1 MQRRFNF
8 RSMMFHN
15 WSIPWRRTTALRGG
29 RRTRIERR
37 QASPCFELLE
47 QRQMLSST
55 AWIGASG
62 NWNQASNWNNGIP
75 TATSD
80 VTISPAAAQTITIQ
94 PGEAD
99 TVNSLNLGSNAT
111 LAMPGGGAPTNLL
124 ANSDFES
131 PVTTNSTTPPATWT
145 PWGAS
150 YLSSQYA
157 YTGSQSLVASG
168 ANSGMDQP
176 FTPTPGTSYTA
187 SIYAMMPATDPL
199 TGNAAGFLE
208 LYFNDSSNNQLSNP
222 SVTILTASSATGGP
236 LAGSV
241 GGQGWN
247 HFSLTAVAPA
257 GAASATVV
265 FELYSTGNASG
276 SVYCDDFDVG
286 PTVPSPSTLVAGS
299 ISNSG
304 TLTVG
309 PTNTVTIG
317 GALTQTSTGTL
328 DVQLGGASSMGLFGL
343 VKASGTATLAGT
355 LEADSVYGYAPST
368 TDSFTP
374 VTFAS
379 ESGGFASEK
388 LPSISGYTFTAAV
401 NATNITIAVQA
412 TVQFTIDPLE
422 DVQPISPFIYG
433 MNNQSAGQAGPAN
446 LTLNQLEGNSYTD
459 FNWENNATNAGTDW
473 YCNNDDICGG
483 DTTLSADIGKSD
495 TTISV
500 ADAAAIATSNAA
512 IASTPGAFMIWI
524 DNEMMQVTAVDTT
537 ANTLTVVRGLGGTTP
552 SIHNSPAEVILPGG
566 GIIQTLQ
573 SDYAQDQATLLDI
586 PINGYVAADTGINGF
601 SATSPAYDVL
611 SEANYL
617 VTRFKQE
624 LPVKGTP
631 FTLTPNPNGLYVYE
645 DEFVN
650 WLKTNF
656 PYGQT
661 DPTRPIWIAL
671 DNEPDLWPST
681 HPEVRNDGV
690 NSTTLTAAIGPSDTT
705 IHVADAAAIAASNA
719 AIAANPS
726 AYMIWIDSEMVQVTA
741 VDTTANTLTVTR
753 GVTSGNAGTPATA
766 HAIGATVFLPNPTTY
781 AELLQDS
788 IEYAQ
793 AIKSVAPNCLVFG
806 SANYGWDGYTS
817 LQNAPDADGREFLDY
832 YLQQMQQASVSAG
845 ERLLDVLDVHF
856 YTSTPNDP
864 VDIMQAPRS
873 LWDPTYM
880 ENSWIAQSVPGPIE
894 LLPRLQAKIS
904 QFYPGTKLAIG
915 EYNYGGGTDI
925 SGAIAEADA
934 LGIFG
939 REGVY
944 SAAEWPLSSNEP
956 YTDAAFEMYRNFD
969 GADGAFG
976 DTSIQAS
983 NSDTTDTS
991 IYASVD
997 STNPNAMTLVAINK
1011 TGQAITADML
1021 LDHVQAGSTATFY
1034 QLTGASPTPQIV
1046 GTVTIG
1052 DPNDFTYTM
1061 PADSVTTIRIVLAS
1075 GNNKAPTVTTPAKAS
1090 VSLVTG
1096 VSTNLSVLGA
1106 DAGGAA
1112 NLTYTW
1118 ATTGTPPAP
1127 VTFSV
1132 NDSNAAQNTVATF
1145 SAAGAY
1151 TCLVTITD
1159 AAGYFATSSVSV
1171 TVDATLTHITVTPF
1185 DPTTPVNGQQQI
1197 AATGT
1202 DQFGNALSTPPT
1214 YVWSASAGSITSAG
1228 LFTAPAAAGSSTIKA
1243 VAGGVQG
1250 STTVP
1255 VVSQTTIPVAT
1266 ASDTALHNAVVTA
1279 NTDAANGV
1287 SATILFAAGLAG
1299 DTITL
1304 SQGPLELTGGTGAIT
1319 ISGGGLI
1326 TISGGGNSEVFRI
1339 DNDAQVTLNGLTIE
1353 DGNASGASGGG
1364 IDNTGTLIINNS
1376 TLAGNTAGASGGGID
1391 NTGSLTLTNVILT
1404 GNTAGASGG
1413 GIENEQAGT
1422 LSATNLT
1429 CSNNSALSS
1438 GGIDNAGTLM
1448 ILGATISGNKA
1459 TSSNG
1464 AGGGIGSAGTLTL
1477 MNATLTGNSAFA
1489 GGGIY
1494 NAGLMTVTGSTIDDN
1509 TGTYIAGGINNVG
1522 TMTVTNSTLAG
1533 NYSYLGGGIYNGNY
1547 YGLSG
1552 ILTLSNDTLTSNFA
1566 AYGAGGGIY
1575 MANGSYSSTGSTLT
1589 LLNTL
1594 VAGNFASGNNSDP
1607 LSNPVLPF
1615 GPDIQVYSGTVSGAY
1630 NLVGDGQGLTGISNG
1645 DANHN
1650 LVGTAT
1656 APINPLLAAPIGN
1669 PTQTL
1674 VAPPVSFNV
1683 SQIPLVNNGGP
1694 TQTIALSNGSPAI
1707 GSAGVVTTVTAPVTS
1722 GAVTIPVADA
1732 AAIASTPGQY
1742 LILIDGEEMKVT
1754 NVNLA
1759 TNSLTVS
1766 RGINGV
1772 AVALNPNDPVYL
1784 YSDQRGV
1791 TRATPSDIGAYALA
1805 ITPATPV
1812 LTVSTTSLTLSA
1824 TTEGN
1829 AGATMS
1835 FTVSGSGLG
1844 SGDTVSLT
1852 TPAGCQI
1859 SQSATSGFAGT
1870 LSLSPNASGSLAN
1883 TTVYARISSSATASV
1898 SGNLTVDDG
1907 NHPSLD
1913 KTLAVSGTVN
1923 PVVTPSLTVSASSL
1937 TLPATTAGTAGSTTS
1952 FTVSGNGLG
1961 SGDTVSLT
1969 APAGCQISQSATSG
1983 FAGTL
1988 SLSPNA
1994 SGSLANTTVYARIS
2008 ASATANVSGN
2018 LTLADA
2024 LHNSVNKSI
2033 TVGGKVNPA
2042 TVSAVSTTAAAG
2054 AHYKAGGSVSIT
2066 VTLSGA
2072 VKVTGTPQL
2081 TLNAGSGATAKY
2093 TSGSGTSTL
2102 TFTYTVAAGQHSSD
2116 LDYASTTALTLN
2128 GGSIQDLAGNAA
2140 VLTLPATGTDG
2151 LVTKKIV
2158 IDTTRPTVSAV
2169 STTAAAGTHYRAG
2182 GSVSITVTLN
2192 EAVKVT
2198 GTPQLTLNAGSG
2210 ATAKYTSGS
2219 GTSTLT
2225 FTYTVAAGQHS
2236 SDLDYASTTAL
2247 TLNGGSIQDLAG
2259 NAAVLTLPA
2268 TGTDGLVTK
2277 KIVIDTT
2284 RPTVSAVST
2293 TAAAGTHYRA
2303 GGSVSITVTLN
2314 EAVKVT
2320 GTPQLTLNAGS
2331 GATAKYTSGSG
2342 TSTLTFT
2349 YTVAAGQH
2357 SSDLDYASTTALTL
2371 NGGSIQDLAGNA
2383 AVLTLPATGTDGL
2396 AKKKIVIR
2404 STARA
2409 ATPPA
2414 ALMNLAAPPVAS
2426 EGTAPTTTD
2435 SALMA
2440 LLADDSL
2447 KSIMQ

>member
-1 MQRRFNF
+1 M
-8 RSMMFHN
+8 
-15 WSIPWRRTTALRGG
+15 
-29 RRTRIERR
+29 
-37 QASPCFELLE
+37 
-47 QRQMLSST
+47 
-55 AWIGASG
+55 
-62 NWNQASNWNNGIP
+62 
-75 TATSD
+75 
-80 VTISPAAAQTITIQ
+80 
-94 PGEAD
+94 
-99 TVNSLNLGSNAT
+99 
-111 LAMPGGGAPTNLL
+111 
-124 ANSDFES
+124 
-131 PVTTNSTTPPATWT
+131 
-145 PWGAS
+145 
-150 YLSSQYA
+150 
-157 YTGSQSLVASG
+157 
-168 ANSGMDQP
+168 
-176 FTPTPGTSYTA
+176 
-187 SIYAMMPATDPL
+187 
-199 TGNAAGFLE
+199 
-208 LYFNDSSNNQLSNP
+208 
-222 SVTILTASSATGGP
+222 
-236 LAGSV
+236 
-241 GGQGWN
+241 
-247 HFSLTAVAPA
+247 
-257 GAASATVV
+257 
-265 FELYSTGNASG
+265 
-276 SVYCDDFDVG
+276 
-286 PTVPSPSTLVAGS
+286 
-299 ISNSG
+299 
-304 TLTVG
+304 
-309 PTNTVTIG
+309 
-317 GALTQTSTGTL
+317 
-328 DVQLGGASSMGLFGL
+328 
-343 VKASGTATLAGT
+343 
-355 LEADSVYGYAPST
+355 
-368 TDSFTP
+368 
-374 VTFAS
+374 
-379 ESGGFASEK
+379 
-388 LPSISGYTFTAAV
+388 
-401 NATNITIAVQA
+401 
-412 TVQFTIDPLE
+412 
-422 DVQPISPFIYG
+422 
-433 MNNQSAGQAGPAN
+433 
-446 LTLNQLEGNSYTD
+446 
-459 FNWENNATNAGTDW
+459 
-473 YCNNDDICGG
+473 
-483 DTTLSADIGKSD
+483 
-495 TTISV
+495 
-500 ADAAAIATSNAA
+500 
-512 IASTPGAFMIWI
+512 
-524 DNEMMQVTAVDTT
+524 
-537 ANTLTVVRGLGGTTP
+537 
-552 SIHNSPAEVILPGG
+552 
-566 GIIQTLQ
+566 
-573 SDYAQDQATLLDI
+573 
-586 PINGYVAADTGINGF
+586 
-601 SATSPAYDVL
+601 
-611 SEANYL
+611 
-617 VTRFKQE
+617 
-624 LPVKGTP
+624 
-631 FTLTPNPNGLYVYE
+631 
-645 DEFVN
+645 
-650 WLKTNF
+650 
-656 PYGQT
+656 
-661 DPTRPIWIAL
+661 
-671 DNEPDLWPST
+671 
-681 HPEVRNDGV
+681 
-690 NSTTLTAAIGPSDTT
+690 
-705 IHVADAAAIAASNA
+705 
-719 AIAANPS
+719 
-726 AYMIWIDSEMVQVTA
+726 
-741 VDTTANTLTVTR
+741 
-753 GVTSGNAGTPATA
+753 
-766 HAIGATVFLPNPTTY
+766 
-781 AELLQDS
+781 
-788 IEYAQ
+788 
-793 AIKSVAPNCLVFG
+793 
-806 SANYGWDGYTS
+806 
-817 LQNAPDADGREFLDY
+817 
-832 YLQQMQQASVSAG
+832 
-845 ERLLDVLDVHF
+845 
-856 YTSTPNDP
+856 
-864 VDIMQAPRS
+864 
-873 LWDPTYM
+873 
-880 ENSWIAQSVPGPIE
+880 
-894 LLPRLQAKIS
+894 
-904 QFYPGTKLAIG
+904 
-915 EYNYGGGTDI
+915 
-925 SGAIAEADA
+925 
-934 LGIFG
+934 
-939 REGVY
+939 
-944 SAAEWPLSSNEP
+944 
-956 YTDAAFEMYRNFD
+956 
-969 GADGAFG
+969 
-976 DTSIQAS
+976 
-983 NSDTTDTS
+983 
-991 IYASVD
+991 
-997 STNPNAMTLVAINK
+997 
-1011 TGQAITADML
+1011 
-1021 LDHVQAGSTATFY
+1021 
-1034 QLTGASPTPQIV
+1034 
-1046 GTVTIG
+1046 
-1052 DPNDFTYTM
+1052 
-1061 PADSVTTIRIVLAS
+1061 
-1075 GNNKAPTVTTPAKAS
+1075 
-1090 VSLVTG
+1090 
-1096 VSTNLSVLGA
+1096 LGA

-1185 DPTTPVNGQQQI
+1185 DPTTPVNGQQQF

-1266 ASDTALHNAVVTA
+1266 ASDTALRNAVVTA

-1326 TISGGGNSEVFRI
+1326 TISGGGNSEVFQI

-1448 ILGATISGNKA
+1448 ILDATISGNKA

-1707 GSAGVVTTVTAPVTS
+1707 GCAGVVTTVTAPVTS

-1759 TNSLTVS
+1759 TNSLTVL

-1923 PVVTPSLTVSASSL
+1923 PVVTPSLTVRREFAY
-1937 TLPATTAGTAGSTTS
+1937 AAGHD
-1952 FTVSGNGLG
+1952 
-1961 SGDTVSLT
+1961 SGD
-1969 APAGCQISQSATSG
+1969 GG
-1983 FAGTL
+1983 FYDELHGERERV
-1988 SLSPNA
+1988 
-1994 SGSLANTTVYARIS
+1994 GQRRHGV
-2008 ASATANVSGN
+2008 
-2018 LTLADA
+2018 ADGPRRLPDFA
-2024 LHNSVNKSI
+2024 ERHLGLRRHV
-2033 TVGGKVNPA
+2033 
-2042 TVSAVSTTAAAG
+2042 
-2054 AHYKAGGSVSIT
+2054 
-2066 VTLSGA
+2066 
-2072 VKVTGTPQL
+2072 
-2081 TLNAGSGATAKY
+2081 
-2093 TSGSGTSTL
+2093 
-2102 TFTYTVAAGQHSSD
+2102 VAFAERQRQPGQHHGVRPHQRLGHGQRQRQSYPRRRAPQQRQQVHHGRRQGESGD
-2116 LDYASTTALTLN
+2116 GQCGVDDGGRRCPLQGGRIGFDYRHLER
-2128 GGSIQDLAGNAA
+2128 GGQGHGDAA
-2140 VLTLPATGTDG
+2140 VDA
-2151 LVTKKIV
+2151 
-2158 IDTTRPTVSAV
+2158 
-2169 STTAAAGTHYRAG
+2169 
-2182 GSVSITVTLN
+2182 
-2192 EAVKVT
+2192 EC
-2198 GTPQLTLNAGSG
+2198 
-2210 ATAKYTSGS
+2210 
-2219 GTSTLT
+2219 
-2225 FTYTVAAGQHS
+2225 GQRC
-2236 SDLDYASTTAL
+2236 
-2247 TLNGGSIQDLAG
+2247 NGQIHQRERHFDAHVHLHRCG
-2259 NAAVLTLPA
+2259 
-2268 TGTDGLVTK
+2268 
-2277 KIVIDTT
+2277 
-2284 RPTVSAVST
+2284 
-2293 TAAAGTHYRA
+2293 
-2303 GGSVSITVTLN
+2303 
-2314 EAVKVT
+2314 
-2320 GTPQLTLNAGS
+2320 
-2331 GATAKYTSGSG
+2331 
-2342 TSTLTFT
+2342 
-2349 YTVAAGQH
+2349 
-2357 SSDLDYASTTALTL
+2357 
-2371 NGGSIQDLAGNA
+2371 
-2383 AVLTLPATGTDGL
+2383 
-2396 AKKKIVIR
+2396 
-2404 STARA
+2404 RA
-2409 ATPPA
+2409 AQFRPG
-2414 ALMNLAAPPVAS
+2414 LRL
-2426 EGTAPTTTD
+2426 D
-2435 SALMA
+2435 HR
-2440 LLADDSL
+2440 ADTQRREHSR
-2447 KSIMQ
+2447 SGG